1 LRIADCGLKKTFHS
15 RHRQFAIRFGAIYGA
30 DFEVADWGS
39 QESAIRNPQ
48 SAIRMPVTGF
58 EKFTSLQDKIRLA
71 LEVCKTLRQ
80 DKERLEAELAR
91 ARDLLAEANTDNE
104 RLRSHVE
111 RLMTERDSMR
121 GNIEAMLHEIAKL
134 EMEAESL
141 SR

>member
-1 LRIADCGLKKTFHS
+1 
-15 RHRQFAIRFGAIYGA
+15 
-30 DFEVADWGS
+30 
-39 QESAIRNPQ
+39 
-48 SAIRMPVTGF
+48 MPVTGL
-58 EKFTSLQDKIRLA
+58 EKFGSLQDKIRLA

-91 ARDLLAEANTDNE
+91 AHDLLAEANMDND
-104 RLRSHVE
+104 RLRSQIE
-111 RLMTERDSMR
+111 RLMSERDSMR